1 MLRAGAAK
9 QRALDALTERLTQL
23 EQQAASL
30 FPSVASVPPGLA
42 AAPAPKKASK
52 KDGEL
57 PSQEE
62 GFRISSLLSFWAS
75 LSATTKA
82 TLTTT
87 MIIFTATFLLMLKLH
102 IIQPVI
108 NQLTCY
114 VYVFVVF
121 GTVTAVIISDLTSQ
135 ALKTFKDQLQPLHKL
150 REQLHRIQ
158 NRLLLGGEDALCCSS
173 LQESLQE
180 HLHLGEDHF
189 CRDDSSVESD
199 LLQRARAELQQ
210 ELGAKTDVDMKE
222 ELQVPLLLN
231 IYNTYSEYLTRCP
244 QAVLQATA
252 AKLEGLLQH
261 LRSSCGS
268 QELVHV
274 CRATTP
280 FMFDVFIYYLL
291 LKYGLVDL
299 YSSNGNVTANYI
311 FRGWPIEQQER
322 RIWFLF
328 GALWRVIWP
337 ERDYCACVE
346 AYDYYTTMHSLFE
359 NSLHIGRGDLHRRL
373 LRKGTEIRRMV
384 EAAEHCEEWLEKDFQ
399 RIFSSYAK
407 HSACLPG
414 ALMENIVCLQR
425 WLLAGKVV
433 GSLNTAEM
441 MVKLLT
447 LSDTCL
453 DDTHWPFTKA
463 DVQYNFARLVSNWR
477 EGNIGS
483 TARLYGKAKT
493 SLGVRAPRDVL
504 LILLFDAYEFRE
516 DDQQANLTEETAELH
531 QALQKQ
537 HFEQWVVRHAPLLQ
551 LLTSSPPV
559 LLHTLRR
566 RCFQLLLWGHSEMR
580 ADRCHGRKVLERSY
594 QLQVPQTTRCGVSP
608 HHSASFCTC
617 ISKVA
622 RVGFTTFKAWR
633 TLDDLEQRPLLQQAA
648 FFRSADV
655 LVGAVGAALG
665 WMLLMLPGSQVLEW
679 IPRGVQ
685 PCLYRCSE
693 EWNADHLGMFGGLGR
708 LSGVD
713 HVCLRSEAHPLQL
726 SDAKRFSATRA
737 TARDAYWRLE
747 NLQVDL
753 HKFSRWVTEGT
764 KRMKLVLTEKKEDPL
779 HAIMAPRLDCHR
791 IGCNHNKAVAQFC
804 SSGLQDP
811 DPKRL
816 RTAEPEGVNFE
827 ALRRIGYGAQAEAE
841 EAANAAASLQG
852 TFSALQQKAQ
862 EDAAGRF
869 KADIAFGRHD

>member
-1 MLRAGAAK
+1 MC
-9 QRALDALTERLTQL
+9 
-23 EQQAASL
+23 
-30 FPSVASVPPGLA
+30 LA
-42 AAPAPKKASK
+42 
-52 KDGEL
+52 E
-57 PSQEE
+57 
-62 GFRISSLLSFWAS
+62 
-75 LSATTKA
+75 
-82 TLTTT
+82 
-87 MIIFTATFLLMLKLH
+87 
-102 IIQPVI
+102 
-108 NQLTCY
+108 
-114 VYVFVVF
+114 
-121 GTVTAVIISDLTSQ
+121 
-135 ALKTFKDQLQPLHKL
+135 
-150 REQLHRIQ
+150 
-158 NRLLLGGEDALCCSS
+158 
-173 LQESLQE
+173 ESLQE

-291 LKYGLVDL
+291 LKHFGCCGMRYGLVDL

-477 EGNIGS
+477 EGNIGCQAMNRLGERLEES
-483 TARLYGKAKT
+483 GCPEQLSDAALGHLLWKPSPFQQSGAQVQCTIDLPEACILDGVITVRSSSGLPENLQTCSETGRNRHQLKHSATLGQWLDAELDKQTVGFVLNLPESGDNVWHNLHWIVPATARLYGKAKT

-580 ADRCHGRKVLERSY
+580 ADRELRHNTALGPDDVKTFQTALTQLHGQEMDAMAAKFWNGATSSRFPKPRGAVSVLIIQRAFAHGRAFLAWPNLTKAVL
-594 QLQVPQTTRCGVSP
+594 SP
-608 HHSASFCTC
+608 LAQEGH
-617 ISKVA
+617 I
-622 RVGFTTFKAWR
+622 AWR

-753 HKFSRWVTEGT
+753 HKFSRWVTEGVRRAAEIMLLWEDGLRGLLAEHSSMNHVIQFWR
-764 KRMKLVLTEKKEDPL
+764 KFFLLHSQLRVVGKQELT
-779 HAIMAPRLDCHR
+779 
-791 IGCNHNKAVAQFC
+791 
-804 SSGLQDP
+804 
-811 DPKRL
+811 L
-816 RTAEPEGVNFE
+816 RVHEP
-827 ALRRIGYGAQAEAE
+827 
-841 EAANAAASLQG
+841 
-852 TFSALQQKAQ
+852 
-862 EDAAGRF
+862 
-869 KADIAFGRHD
+869 